1 MELNEKIEHIFN
13 IMVKHVL
20 TKSVAGIAAAGL
32 LFVLPQSCVNEEY
45 SLEKEIDMT
54 VSFGGDELVFPIGST
69 EQMKLKTLLSEEDF
83 KYITSDNGAYRLTVK
98 PEDDKPI
105 DLSDEIPDLAKEL
118 QIDPISFAE
127 SYEKTINIDLESMSI
142 DPITFPSDGQGK
154 ITFEDLNIDID
165 ANLPK
170 DPIGMTESVEIA
182 KYRPTPDQLA
192 LEFNLADDNNSFSF
206 NANTNLE
213 PLKQVVEF
221 LPDDQIINLSEY
233 SEQFAPTLPI
243 TGISTGVTVKIQE
256 IELAE
261 GISNVQNIS
270 FADGATMKVRVSMDN
285 SFFASGTVTPNIKIT
300 GLDGILVMNGLEG
313 GVLDLGESLKMEV
326 ENGNIIGDATYA
338 ISGLQD
344 MEWVGNRLTGQEF
357 NIAVAEDASIDFADI
372 TTTKNLLSAA
382 NGNFGINVEIS
393 FEHLVIDDMT
403 LDVAQVTQTVD
414 NSEIA
419 LNIDPIKLPE
429 EVKAVK
435 EVSME
440 NSEFLL
446 DISSSDLNIDGLS
459 ANISSLE
466 IKFPEM
472 MQFGTFDQSQFR
484 TGEGFDEQ
492 TNTLTLA
499 NVNLKADRKVT
510 LPVAAIIPG
519 DPDEENNLNLSSSV
533 IVNAEFS
540 ATGNGLSLSSIPEID
555 PQIEFSVT
563 PELSVSDYA
572 VEIGEIRHEVTGI
585 DEEISVKLPEGI
597 EDLGTIRVTPNND
610 RHLTINIIKPALEDI
625 MIEGENLVIS
635 LPEMLKLKNTDQE
648 YNYDEENNT
657 LTFNGDLPDNID
669 VLIDYIEIGPDDYD
683 ASAEQFVARGN
694 VSVTGNAVISTVN
707 GDNIVHKADIDN
719 LAAEGI
725 EVKGRVDGIAIADCT
740 VSLQEYSFAI
750 EEQTQTIDI
759 FDTSTLPEGIKSL
772 SIDEVLLSDT
782 ELSLTLA
789 ATELGLGAQPQ
800 IDIQV
805 ALPKEI
811 VIEND
816 ERVDENNVL
825 TVKGQF
831 SDNTFT
837 LSPALKISGL
847 DLSGIDFSQK
857 GKISRELKISGNVY
871 VSKPEITDPKSMN
884 NKNVSV
890 SVDGGIEQVNI
901 DRITGKIGYVLG
913 QDTEGSGESGMNE
926 TIDLSELPE
935 FLKGENITLDFL
947 NPHIKVDVKS
957 NIGIPVKGVI
967 HITPVFGTE
976 KGQPVDVTVAI
987 PKSESSQTEQT
998 TSYWISD
1005 TKPAGLPGNY
1015 QWAEAGIRE
1024 LLTKIPDSINIEIE
1038 AETDADQSFIV
1049 EPNATYTLTLNYE
1062 VVVPLEFGEQLSIKM
1077 DYTFPDDG
1085 KKNEGDGNTQQP
1097 DQSGESGS
1105 QGSDKLPPELGQLL
1119 NMNALGL
1126 GGFIEST
1133 LPLELKLTLD
1143 LLDSNKEVIPSE
1155 PVSVPITAGYEGHP
1169 STSEINVVLKLAE
1182 GADGKDLSYIRM
1194 NFEVTSGNV
1203 SGQPVTENSYI
1214 KATLKAK
1221 APGGITMDLS
1231 NLGQSE
1237 DNTDNTDN
1245 SGNQN

>member
-1 MELNEKIEHIFN
+1 MRYLKKAASGTAIA
-13 IMVKHVL
+13 VL
-20 TKSVAGIAAAGL
+20 ALA
-32 LFVLPQSCVNEEY
+32 LPSACVNEEY
-45 SLEKEIDMT
+45 DLTNVDTT
-54 VSFGGDELVFPIGST
+54 VSFGGDALVFPLGST
-69 EQMKLKTLLSEEDF
+69 EQLKLKTLLSEEDF
-83 KYITSDNGAYRLTVK
+83 KYITSSDDGAYRLTVG
-98 PEDDKPI
+98 PENDEPV
-105 DLSDEIPDLAKEL
+105 DLSDEIPDLANEL
-118 QIDPISFAE
+118 QIDPISIE
-127 SYEKTINIDLESMSI
+127 DSYSRTINIDLESMSI
-142 DPITFPSDGQGK
+142 DPITFPSDDQGK

-170 DPIGMTESVEIA
+170 DPIGMTESVEIS
-182 KYRPTPDQLA
+182 KYRPTPEQLKLNFG
-192 LEFNLADDNNSFSF
+192 LENNNFSF
-206 NANTNLE
+206 EANTDLE
-213 PLKQVVEF
+213 PLKQVVDL
-221 LPDDQIINLSEY
+221 LPDNQTIHLSEY

-270 FADGATMKVRVSMDN
+270 FDDGAVMKVRVSMDN

-313 GVLDLGESLKMEV
+313 GVLDLGKSLKMEV
-326 ENGNIIGDATYA
+326 ENGNIIGETTYA
-338 ISGLQD
+338 ISGLQNMKWD
-344 MEWVGNRLTGQEF
+344 GNRLTGKKF
-357 NIAVAEDASIDFADI
+357 DIAVEEGASIDFAAI
-372 TTTKNLLSAA
+372 TTTKNLLSDAS
-382 NGNFGINVEIS
+382 GSFGINVVIS
-393 FEHLVIDDMT
+393 FEDLVIDDMT
-403 LDVAQVTQTVD
+403 LDVETVTQTVE
-414 NSEIA
+414 NSKMA

-429 EVKAVK
+429 EVRAVK
-435 EVSME
+435 KVSME

-472 MQFGTFDQSQFR
+472 MQFGTFDQSQFG

-499 NVNLKADRKVT
+499 NVNLKAGRKVT

-540 ATGNGLSLSSIPEID
+540 AAGNGLSLSSIPETD

-563 PELSVSDYA
+563 PVLSVSDYA
-572 VEIGEIRHEVTGI
+572 VEIEEIRHEVTGI
-585 DEEISVKLPEGI
+585 DEEISVELPEGI
-597 EDLGTIRVTPNND
+597 EDLGTIRVTPKNNK
-610 RHLTINIIKPALEDI
+610 HLTINIVKPPLEDI

-635 LPEMLKLKNTDQE
+635 LPEMLKLKNADQA
-648 YNYDEENNT
+648 YNYNPENNT
-657 LTFNGDLPDNID
+657 LTFNGVLPDNID

-683 ASAEQFVARGN
+683 ASAGYVAKGN
-694 VSVTGNAVISTVN
+694 VSVTGNAVISTLK

-719 LAAEGI
+719 LANAGI
-725 EVKGRVDGIAIADCT
+725 EVKGTVDGIAIADCT
-740 VSLQEYSFAI
+740 VSLQEYSFTI

-759 FDTSTLPEGIKSL
+759 FDTSTLPEGIESL

-782 ELSLTLA
+782 ELSLTLS
-789 ATELGLGAQPQ
+789 ATDLGLGAQPQ

-831 SDNTFT
+831 SNNTFT
-837 LSPALKISGL
+837 LSPALKISKL
-847 DLSGIDFSQK
+847 DLSGIDFSQE

-871 VSKPEITDPKSMN
+871 VSKPEITDPESMN

-913 QDTEGSGESGMNE
+913 QDTEGSGESSMTE

-957 NIGIPVKGVI
+957 NIGIPVNGII

-976 KGQPVDVTVAI
+976 SGTPVDVAVTI
-987 PKSESSQTEQT
+987 PKSESSQTEET
-998 TSYWISD
+998 T
-1005 TKPAGLPGNY
+1005 
-1015 QWAEAGIRE
+1015 E
-1024 LLTKIPDSINIEIE
+1024 
-1038 AETDADQSFIV
+1038 
-1049 EPNATYTLTLNYE
+1049 
-1062 VVVPLEFGEQLSIKM
+1062 
-1077 DYTFPDDG
+1077 
-1085 KKNEGDGNTQQP
+1085 KKNEDMHSDTAEN
-1097 DQSGESGS
+1097 GEKSS
-1105 QGSDKLPPELGQLL
+1105 PE
-1119 NMNALGL
+1119 
-1126 GGFIEST
+1126 E
-1133 LPLELKLTLD
+1133 
-1143 LLDSNKEVIPSE
+1143 
-1155 PVSVPITAGYEGHP
+1155 
-1169 STSEINVVLKLAE
+1169 
-1182 GADGKDLSYIRM
+1182 
-1194 NFEVTSGNV
+1194 
-1203 SGQPVTENSYI
+1203 
-1214 KATLKAK
+1214 
-1221 APGGITMDLS
+1221 
-1231 NLGQSE
+1231 
-1237 DNTDNTDN
+1237 TDII
-1245 SGNQN
+1245 

>member
-1 MELNEKIEHIFN
+1 MA
-13 IMVKHVL
+13 KHVL

-83 KYITSDNGAYRLTVK
+83 KYITSSDDGAYRLTVG
-98 PEDDKPI
+98 PENDEPV
-105 DLSDEIPDLAKEL
+105 DLSDEIPDLANEL
-118 QIDPISFAE
+118 QIDPISIE
-127 SYEKTINIDLESMSI
+127 DSYSRTINIDLESMSI
-142 DPITFPSDGQGK
+142 DPITFPSDDQGK

-170 DPIGMTESVEIA
+170 DPIGMTESVEIS
-182 KYRPTPDQLA
+182 KYRPTPEQLKLNFG
-192 LEFNLADDNNSFSF
+192 LENNNFSF
-206 NANTNLE
+206 EANTDLE
-213 PLKQVVEF
+213 PLKQVVDL
-221 LPDDQIINLSEY
+221 LPDNQTIHLSEY

-270 FADGATMKVRVSMDN
+270 FDDGAVMKVRVSMDN

-313 GVLDLGESLKMEV
+313 GVLDLGKSLKMEV
-326 ENGNIIGDATYA
+326 ENGNIIGETTYA
-338 ISGLQD
+338 ISGLQNMKWD
-344 MEWVGNRLTGQEF
+344 GNRLTGKKF
-357 NIAVAEDASIDFADI
+357 DIAVEEGASIDFAAI
-372 TTTKNLLSAA
+372 TTTKNLLSDAS
-382 NGNFGINVEIS
+382 GSFGINVVIS
-393 FEHLVIDDMT
+393 FEDLVIDDMT
-403 LDVAQVTQTVD
+403 LDVETVTQTVE
-414 NSEIA
+414 NSKMA

-429 EVKAVK
+429 EVRAVK
-435 EVSME
+435 KVSME

-472 MQFGTFDQSQFR
+472 MQFGTFDQSQFG

-499 NVNLKADRKVT
+499 NVNLKAGRKVT

-540 ATGNGLSLSSIPEID
+540 AAGNGLSLSSIPETD

-563 PELSVSDYA
+563 PVLSVSDYA
-572 VEIGEIRHEVTGI
+572 VEIEEIRHEVTGI
-585 DEEISVKLPEGI
+585 DEEISVELPEGI
-597 EDLGTIRVTPNND
+597 EDLGTIRVTPKNNK
-610 RHLTINIIKPALEDI
+610 HLTINIVKPPLEDI

-635 LPEMLKLKNTDQE
+635 LPEMLKLKNADQA
-648 YNYDEENNT
+648 YNYNPENNT
-657 LTFNGDLPDNID
+657 LTFNGVLPDNID

-683 ASAEQFVARGN
+683 ASAGYVAKGN
-694 VSVTGNAVISTVN
+694 VSVTGNAVISTLK

-719 LAAEGI
+719 LANAGI
-725 EVKGRVDGIAIADCT
+725 EVKGTVDGIAIADCT
-740 VSLQEYSFAI
+740 VSLQEYSFTI

-759 FDTSTLPEGIKSL
+759 FDTSTLPEGIESL

-782 ELSLTLA
+782 ELSLTLS
-789 ATELGLGAQPQ
+789 ATDLGLGAQPQ

-831 SDNTFT
+831 SNNTFT
-837 LSPALKISGL
+837 LSPALKISKL
-847 DLSGIDFSQK
+847 DLSGIDFSQE

-871 VSKPEITDPKSMN
+871 VSKPEITDPESMN

-913 QDTEGSGESGMNE
+913 QDTEGSGESSMTE

-957 NIGIPVKGVI
+957 NIGIPVNGII

-976 KGQPVDVTVAI
+976 SGTPVDVAVTI

-1105 QGSDKLPPELGQLL
+1105 QSSDKLPPELGQLL

-1221 APGGITMDLS
+1221 VPGGITMDLS

-1237 DNTDNTDN
+1237 NNTDNTDN